1 MTILFK
7 CTLDYKMVYKSF
19 STEKKTFRFDMFG
32 LFAYAWA
39 STGER
44 RGGENT
50 HPLKFENADV
60 NLL

>member
-1 MTILFK
+1 
-7 CTLDYKMVYKSF
+7 MVYKSF